1 MNSQNSK
8 YDVIVLGA
16 GVAGIS
22 AAIHAVRRGL
32 KPLVI
37 ESTAHVGGRAR
48 SFKDRVSGD
57 IIDNGQHVMM
67 GCYTSFFDIVKTLG
81 SMGKIKKQDV
91 LTIPFHFPDGR
102 KDLLHAKGIGSV
114 NGSLGMALGLLR
126 LSFLTGKDKRNLLIF
141 SMRVKLGLCKP
152 GLMTAMELLLSES
165 QSQSVIDK
173 VWAPVILATMNGK
186 PEEVSAKI
194 FITVLKRAFF
204 GPGDSSSLYIPQC
217 GLSELFEPFG
227 SWIEE
232 HGGTLIQSTG
242 VRHIEI
248 TNEGV
253 RGVFLVDDTFIE
265 CRHVISAIPPHALLH
280 ILPESV
286 HCLDYFSS
294 LDRIRYSPIISL
306 YLWFDKAF
314 PSIDLAAI
322 MESSTQWI
330 FRKTTIME
338 HGESLLALT
347 ISAGD
352 DIVNMS
358 TEDIAQACAKEVRMC
373 FPEMIDARLLHWK
386 VIKERMATVL
396 IDPETEECRPDQ
408 STPVKGLYLAG
419 DWTHTGLP
427 ATLEGA
433 AYSGG
438 IAASFI

>member
-37 ESTAHVGGRAR
+37 ESTAYIGGRAR

-67 GCYTSFFDIVKTLG
+67 GCYASFFDLLTTLG

-91 LTIPFHFPDGR
+91 LTIPFHFPDGSN
-102 KDLLHAKGIGSV
+102 DLLHAKGIG
-114 NGSLGMALGLLR
+114 NMHGPLGMALGLLR
-126 LSFLTGKDKRNLLIF
+126 LSFLIGKDKRNLLLF
-141 SMRVKLGLCKP
+141 AMRVKLGLCKP
-152 GLMTAMELLLSES
+152 GSMTAMELLLSES
-165 QSQSVIDK
+165 QSQSVIEK
-173 VWAPVILATMNGK
+173 VWVPVILATMNGK

-194 FITVLKRAFF
+194 FITVLNRAFF

-217 GLSELFEPFG
+217 GLSELFEPFQ
-227 SWIEE
+227 SWIEQ
-232 HGGTLIQSTG
+232 HGGAMIQSNG

-248 TNEGV
+248 TDEVV
-253 RGVFLVDDTFIE
+253 RGVRLLDDTFIE
-265 CRHVISAIPPHALLH
+265 CPHVISAIPPHALLH

-286 HCLDYFSS
+286 KHHNHFSS

-314 PSIDLAAI
+314 PCIDLAAI

-330 FRKTTIME
+330 FRKSTIME

-358 TEDIAQACAKEVRMC
+358 TEDIAQTCAKEVRMC
-373 FPEMIDARLLHWK
+373 FPEMFDARLMHWK
-386 VIKERMATVL
+386 VIKEKMATVL
-396 IDPETEECRPDQ
+396 IDPETEEARPDQ
-408 STPVKGLYLAG
+408 LTSVKGFYLAG
-419 DWTHTGLP
+419 DWTNTGLP

-438 IAASFI
+438 IAASLI